1 MKRILALTLSMVMLI
16 SSSLCVFAA
25 ESTPANATGGDQG
38 SISRQVQDLI
48 DKIDKMSTDHEKET
62 QELRD
67 AIAALTRAVNA
78 KGSHSSGGGGG
89 RSQTPTAST
98 PSNSNYVN
106 FGGTVT
112 YQGGKIEINGGRSN
126 VTFTIAAP
134 SSSVISSA
142 GTLAGKVGGTLVS
155 CISTSSPGVGFKTAK
170 VNFFVG
176 GVQNGD
182 NIAVY
187 QNQNGTWVQ
196 LPVAEIRQD
205 HVVVNMTRHGDI
217 AFIRVPVLA
226 SITG

>member
-38 SISRQVQDLI
+38 SISRVIRDLI
-48 DKIDKMSTDHEKET
+48 DEIDKKSTEDEKEM

-67 AIAALTRAVNA
+67 AIAALTRAVKA
-78 KGSHSSGGGGG
+78 KNSGGGGGG

-112 YQGGKIEINGGRSN
+112 YQGGRIEINGGRSN

-170 VNFFVG
+170 VNFYVG

-187 QNQNGTWVQ
+187 QNQSGTWVQ
-196 LPVAEIRQD
+196 LPVVEIRQD
-205 HVVVNMTRHGDI
+205 HVVVNMTRHGEI